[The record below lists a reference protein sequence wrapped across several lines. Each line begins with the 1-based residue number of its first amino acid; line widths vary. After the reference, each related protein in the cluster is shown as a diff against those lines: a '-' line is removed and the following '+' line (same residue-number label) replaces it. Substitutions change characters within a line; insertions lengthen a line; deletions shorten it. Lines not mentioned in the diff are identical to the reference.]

1 MEGTCEIIPLSGNCQ
16 RCQEYRVRCSFQSRT
31 TLIETLYQNI
41 MELRTRLALREW
53 AVKERE
59 EEYNKL
65 SEEYEKIKKNYA
77 ELFDIAYKNSPSE
90 QAEQPEQ

>member
-41 MELRTRLALREW
+41 MELRTKLSLKEW

-65 SEEYEKIKKNYA
+65 LEEYNKLKESYTEI
-77 ELFDIAYKNSPSE
+77 FDIAFKNSPDE
-90 QAEQPEQ
+90 QAEQPGQ